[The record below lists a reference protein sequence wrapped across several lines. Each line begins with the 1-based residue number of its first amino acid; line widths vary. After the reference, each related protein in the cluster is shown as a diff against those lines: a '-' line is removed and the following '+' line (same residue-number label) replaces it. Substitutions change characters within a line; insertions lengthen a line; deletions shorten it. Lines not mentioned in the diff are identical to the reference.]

1 MEKLLLTE
9 RETEAAINMSRSTL
23 RKLWAKGEL
32 QPVHVGRSIR
42 YLADEV
48 TAYVAR
54 LREAQT
60 GDAKP

>member
-1 MEKLLLTE
+1 MQKLLLTE
-9 RETEAAINMSRSTL
+9 RETEAAVNMSRSTL

-32 QPVHVGRSIR
+32 KPVHVGRSIR
-42 YLADEV
+42 YVADEV